1 MIFKEEGLDEENSFE
16 DDSDDDEVTVG
27 VESLG
32 DEDERIEDIIDD
44 FESDY
49 LEEIENRPD

>member
-16 DDSDDDEVTVG
+16 DDSDDDEVTAG
-27 VESLG
+27 VESL
-32 DEDERIEDIIDD
+32 DAEDERIEDIIDD